1 MILKYQIKILI
12 QTTTTTEYYYYWW
25 RISKLEL
32 KLLNLNHFQSYGLV
46 PSFVV
51 NGGGGGNWV
60 SSTINN
66 KYSG

>member
-1 MILKYQIKILI
+1 MMEKNDFKISNKNSD
-12 QTTTTTEYYYYWW
+12 TTTTEYYYYCW

-51 NGGGGGNWV
+51 DDGGGGNWWSV
-60 SSTINN
+60 PQ
-66 KYSG
+66 